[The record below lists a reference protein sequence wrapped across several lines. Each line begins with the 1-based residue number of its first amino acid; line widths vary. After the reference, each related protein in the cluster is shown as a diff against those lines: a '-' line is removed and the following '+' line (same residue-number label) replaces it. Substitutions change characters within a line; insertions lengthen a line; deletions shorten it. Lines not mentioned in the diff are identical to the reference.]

1 MASVQE
7 LIAAADHE
15 SRVRNPV
22 ASSLQNVLAGVQQTN
37 PFGVDTT
44 IKLMQMDQMRQQQQQ
59 QAQMQ
64 AEIKAQMDG
73 QNEAAINQG
82 FKAVA
87 GGGRPVLPS
96 QKLQVEISQDE
107 NGRYSRKFKTTEGTT
122 SSASTYTPE
131 QADAIASGDVRRVTK
146 AFGGSIPKEALNAT
160 VAVQTRDASR
170 GNAAAK
176 QDEDRIGN
184 LRKEITGSKSYQAW
198 SEIKSAADGLA
209 EAAMSPTDKR
219 SLSAVYSYIRALDP
233 TSSIKEGEVR
243 LVGEARSTAQRIEG
257 AFAKMTKGQVLLPEE
272 IQQIADWAKSKEA
285 IARKT
290 ALGSNRPAI
299 EQAKRNNYDLTEIN
313 SDLFAEELAPASTD
327 QGPKPGMVED
337 GYRFKGGDPSDPK
350 NWEKI

>member
-1 MASVQE
+1 MASVDE
-7 LIAAADHE
+7 LIRLAEHE
-15 SRVRNPV
+15 SRVRNPG
-22 ASSLQNVLAGVQQTN
+22 ASSLQNVLSEIEQAQSG
-37 PFGVDTT
+37 GLDRT
-44 IKLMQMDQMRQQQQQ
+44 IKLMQMDQMRQQQIQQ
-59 QAQMQ
+59 QQMQ
-64 AEIKAQMDG
+64 AEIKAQMDS
-73 QNEAAINQG
+73 QNEAAIGQG
-82 FKAVA
+82 FKSVA
-87 GGGRPVLPS
+87 GPGRPVMPV

-107 NGRYSRKFKTTEGTT
+107 TGRYSRKFKTTD
-122 SSASTYTPE
+122 SSAASASVYTPE
-131 QADAIASGDVRRVTK
+131 QADAIASGDVKRVTK

-160 VAVQTRDASR
+160 VSVQSR
-170 GNAAAK
+170 GNTVAK

-209 EAAMSPTDKR
+209 EAALSPTDKR

-290 ALGSNRPAI
+290 ALGSNKPAI
-299 EQAKRNNYDLTEIN
+299 EQAKRNQYDLTEIN
-313 SDLFAEELAPASTD
+313 SDLFGEAEATASE
-327 QGPKPGMVED
+327 GPQPGMVED
-337 GYRFKGGDPSDPK
+337 GYRFKGGDPADPK